1 MAKLDWYITDNH
13 LLEFTGIYNES
24 TTQYRSYEYTDAGYN
39 LGEHQGLVDEYEID
53 RGGKVGIMRYTG
65 YLTDTFTITGQ
76 YGYLSNIIGARNPAL
91 AVGAECPW
99 AYNFGLTTSILQE
112 YRSEERRRGKE
123 CVSPCRSRWS
133 QYHKKKK
140 NQNNIKQE
148 QNQDK

>member
-112 YRSEERRRGKE
+112 YRSEEHTSELQSLMRISYSVF
-123 CVSPCRSRWS
+123 CL
-133 QYHKKKK
+133 KKKK
-140 NQNNIKQE
+140 QHTYHIHHNHTYTS
-148 QNQDK
+148 